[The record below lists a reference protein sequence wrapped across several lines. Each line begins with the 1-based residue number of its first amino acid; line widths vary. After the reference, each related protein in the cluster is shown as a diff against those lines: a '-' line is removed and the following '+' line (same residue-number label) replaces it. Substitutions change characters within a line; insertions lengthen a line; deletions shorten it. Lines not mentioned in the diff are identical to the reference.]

1 MKNGAKYEHLGL
13 QELQALLD
21 KKYSQLALMA
31 NNKFN
36 LELKCE
42 ELNVEVSEL
51 RKEIARKNQ
60 KLEIEK
66 QAEQAQA
73 KKQEKKQTEKGK
85 EMTKPMNNVISMLGV
100 QGLSRNNYSVV
111 QLKVVLAIIGHA
123 QKVIKDYVVD
133 GQMPNKSMRKRLTAK
148 QMTDGYVV
156 VVIRLSDLCAHTSRY
171 SQVKNAIGDMAKRKP
186 ITIP

>member
-1 MKNGAKYEHLGL
+1 MKNSAKYEHLGL

-51 RKEIARKNQ
+51 RKEITRKNQ

-66 QAEQAQA
+66 QAEQA

-85 EMTKPMNNVISMLGV
+85 EMTKPNQNKG
-100 QGLSRNNYSVV
+100 
-111 QLKVVLAIIGHA
+111 
-123 QKVIKDYVVD
+123 KD
-133 GQMPNKSMRKRLTAK
+133 NAK
-148 QMTDGYVV
+148 
-156 VVIRLSDLCAHTSRY
+156 
-171 SQVKNAIGDMAKRKP
+171 
-186 ITIP
+186 

>member
-1 MKNGAKYEHLGL
+1 MKNSAKYEHLGL
-13 QELQALLD
+13 KELQALLD

-73 KKQEKKQTEKGK
+73 QAKKQEKKQAEKGK
-85 EMTKPMNNVISMLGV
+85 EMTKPNQNKG
-100 QGLSRNNYSVV
+100 
-111 QLKVVLAIIGHA
+111 
-123 QKVIKDYVVD
+123 KD
-133 GQMPNKSMRKRLTAK
+133 NAK
-148 QMTDGYVV
+148 
-156 VVIRLSDLCAHTSRY
+156 
-171 SQVKNAIGDMAKRKP
+171 
-186 ITIP
+186 

>member
-51 RKEIARKNQ
+51 RKEITRKNQ

-73 KKQEKKQTEKGK
+73 QAKKQEKKQAEKGK
-85 EMTKPMNNVISMLGV
+85 EMTKPNQNKG
-100 QGLSRNNYSVV
+100 
-111 QLKVVLAIIGHA
+111 
-123 QKVIKDYVVD
+123 KD
-133 GQMPNKSMRKRLTAK
+133 NAK
-148 QMTDGYVV
+148 
-156 VVIRLSDLCAHTSRY
+156 
-171 SQVKNAIGDMAKRKP
+171 
-186 ITIP
+186 

>member
-13 QELQALLD
+13 QELQALLE

-66 QAEQAQA
+66 QAEQA

-85 EMTKPMNNVISMLGV
+85 EMTKPNQNKG
-100 QGLSRNNYSVV
+100 
-111 QLKVVLAIIGHA
+111 
-123 QKVIKDYVVD
+123 KD
-133 GQMPNKSMRKRLTAK
+133 NAK
-148 QMTDGYVV
+148 
-156 VVIRLSDLCAHTSRY
+156 
-171 SQVKNAIGDMAKRKP
+171 
-186 ITIP
+186 

>member
-66 QAEQAQA
+66 QTEQAQAQAQA
-73 KKQEKKQTEKGK
+73 KKQEKKQAEKGK
-85 EMTKPMNNVISMLGV
+85 EMTKPNQNKG
-100 QGLSRNNYSVV
+100 
-111 QLKVVLAIIGHA
+111 
-123 QKVIKDYVVD
+123 KD
-133 GQMPNKSMRKRLTAK
+133 NAK
-148 QMTDGYVV
+148 
-156 VVIRLSDLCAHTSRY
+156 
-171 SQVKNAIGDMAKRKP
+171 
-186 ITIP
+186 

>member
-13 QELQALLD
+13 QELQALLE

-73 KKQEKKQTEKGK
+73 QAKKQEKKQAEKGK
-85 EMTKPMNNVISMLGV
+85 EMTKPNQNKG
-100 QGLSRNNYSVV
+100 
-111 QLKVVLAIIGHA
+111 
-123 QKVIKDYVVD
+123 KD
-133 GQMPNKSMRKRLTAK
+133 NAK
-148 QMTDGYVV
+148 
-156 VVIRLSDLCAHTSRY
+156 
-171 SQVKNAIGDMAKRKP
+171 
-186 ITIP
+186 

>member
-73 KKQEKKQTEKGK
+73 QAKKQEKKQAEKGK
-85 EMTKPMNNVISMLGV
+85 EMTKPTQNKG
-100 QGLSRNNYSVV
+100 
-111 QLKVVLAIIGHA
+111 
-123 QKVIKDYVVD
+123 KD
-133 GQMPNKSMRKRLTAK
+133 NAK
-148 QMTDGYVV
+148 
-156 VVIRLSDLCAHTSRY
+156 
-171 SQVKNAIGDMAKRKP
+171 
-186 ITIP
+186 

>member
-73 KKQEKKQTEKGK
+73 KKQEKKQAEKGK
-85 EMTKPMNNVISMLGV
+85 EMTKPNQNKG
-100 QGLSRNNYSVV
+100 
-111 QLKVVLAIIGHA
+111 
-123 QKVIKDYVVD
+123 KD
-133 GQMPNKSMRKRLTAK
+133 NAK
-148 QMTDGYVV
+148 
-156 VVIRLSDLCAHTSRY
+156 
-171 SQVKNAIGDMAKRKP
+171 
-186 ITIP
+186 

>member
-66 QAEQAQA
+66 QAEQA

-85 EMTKPMNNVISMLGV
+85 EMTKPNQNKG
-100 QGLSRNNYSVV
+100 
-111 QLKVVLAIIGHA
+111 
-123 QKVIKDYVVD
+123 KD
-133 GQMPNKSMRKRLTAK
+133 NAK
-148 QMTDGYVV
+148 
-156 VVIRLSDLCAHTSRY
+156 
-171 SQVKNAIGDMAKRKP
+171 
-186 ITIP
+186 

>member
-73 KKQEKKQTEKGK
+73 QAKKQEKKQAEKGK
-85 EMTKPMNNVISMLGV
+85 EMTKPNQNKG
-100 QGLSRNNYSVV
+100 
-111 QLKVVLAIIGHA
+111 
-123 QKVIKDYVVD
+123 KD
-133 GQMPNKSMRKRLTAK
+133 NAK
-148 QMTDGYVV
+148 
-156 VVIRLSDLCAHTSRY
+156 
-171 SQVKNAIGDMAKRKP
+171 
-186 ITIP
+186 

>member
-1 MKNGAKYEHLGL
+1 
-13 QELQALLD
+13 
-21 KKYSQLALMA
+21 
-31 NNKFN
+31 
-36 LELKCE
+36 
-42 ELNVEVSEL
+42 
-51 RKEIARKNQ
+51 
-60 KLEIEK
+60 
-66 QAEQAQA
+66 
-73 KKQEKKQTEKGK
+73 
-85 EMTKPMNNVISMLGV
+85 MTTPRNNVISLLGV

-171 SQVKNAIGDMAKRKP
+171 SQVKNAIVDMAKRKP
-186 ITIP
+186 IAIPYKCDVNQVTY

>member
-13 QELQALLD
+13 QELQALLE

-85 EMTKPMNNVISMLGV
+85 EMTKPNQNKG
-100 QGLSRNNYSVV
+100 
-111 QLKVVLAIIGHA
+111 
-123 QKVIKDYVVD
+123 KD
-133 GQMPNKSMRKRLTAK
+133 NAK
-148 QMTDGYVV
+148 
-156 VVIRLSDLCAHTSRY
+156 
-171 SQVKNAIGDMAKRKP
+171 
-186 ITIP
+186 

>member
-13 QELQALLD
+13 QELQALLE

-73 KKQEKKQTEKGK
+73 KKQEKKQAEKGK
-85 EMTKPMNNVISMLGV
+85 EMTKPNQNKG
-100 QGLSRNNYSVV
+100 
-111 QLKVVLAIIGHA
+111 
-123 QKVIKDYVVD
+123 KD
-133 GQMPNKSMRKRLTAK
+133 NAK
-148 QMTDGYVV
+148 
-156 VVIRLSDLCAHTSRY
+156 
-171 SQVKNAIGDMAKRKP
+171 
-186 ITIP
+186 

>member
-1 MKNGAKYEHLGL
+1 MKNGKYEHLGL
-13 QELQALLD
+13 QELQALLE

-66 QAEQAQA
+66 QTEQAQAQA

-85 EMTKPMNNVISMLGV
+85 EMTKPNQNKG
-100 QGLSRNNYSVV
+100 
-111 QLKVVLAIIGHA
+111 
-123 QKVIKDYVVD
+123 KD
-133 GQMPNKSMRKRLTAK
+133 NAK
-148 QMTDGYVV
+148 
-156 VVIRLSDLCAHTSRY
+156 
-171 SQVKNAIGDMAKRKP
+171 
-186 ITIP
+186 

>member
-1 MKNGAKYEHLGL
+1 MKNNTKYEHLGL

-73 KKQEKKQTEKGK
+73 QAKKQEKKQAEKGK
-85 EMTKPMNNVISMLGV
+85 EMTKPNQNKG
-100 QGLSRNNYSVV
+100 
-111 QLKVVLAIIGHA
+111 
-123 QKVIKDYVVD
+123 KD
-133 GQMPNKSMRKRLTAK
+133 NAK
-148 QMTDGYVV
+148 
-156 VVIRLSDLCAHTSRY
+156 
-171 SQVKNAIGDMAKRKP
+171 
-186 ITIP
+186 

>member
-42 ELNVEVSEL
+42 DLNVEVSEL

-85 EMTKPMNNVISMLGV
+85 EMTKPNQNKG
-100 QGLSRNNYSVV
+100 
-111 QLKVVLAIIGHA
+111 
-123 QKVIKDYVVD
+123 KD
-133 GQMPNKSMRKRLTAK
+133 NAK
-148 QMTDGYVV
+148 
-156 VVIRLSDLCAHTSRY
+156 
-171 SQVKNAIGDMAKRKP
+171 
-186 ITIP
+186 

>member
-36 LELKCE
+36 LELKYE

-66 QAEQAQA
+66 QAEQA
-73 KKQEKKQTEKGK
+73 KKQEKKQAEKGK
-85 EMTKPMNNVISMLGV
+85 EMTKPNQNKG
-100 QGLSRNNYSVV
+100 
-111 QLKVVLAIIGHA
+111 
-123 QKVIKDYVVD
+123 KD
-133 GQMPNKSMRKRLTAK
+133 NAK
-148 QMTDGYVV
+148 
-156 VVIRLSDLCAHTSRY
+156 
-171 SQVKNAIGDMAKRKP
+171 
-186 ITIP
+186 

>member
-1 MKNGAKYEHLGL
+1 MKNGEKYQHLGL

-73 KKQEKKQTEKGK
+73 QAKKQEKKQAEKGK
-85 EMTKPMNNVISMLGV
+85 EMTKPNQNKG
-100 QGLSRNNYSVV
+100 
-111 QLKVVLAIIGHA
+111 
-123 QKVIKDYVVD
+123 KD
-133 GQMPNKSMRKRLTAK
+133 NAK
-148 QMTDGYVV
+148 
-156 VVIRLSDLCAHTSRY
+156 
-171 SQVKNAIGDMAKRKP
+171 
-186 ITIP
+186 

>member
-66 QAEQAQA
+66 QAEKAQAQA
-73 KKQEKKQTEKGK
+73 KKQEKKQAEKGK
-85 EMTKPMNNVISMLGV
+85 EMTKPNQNKG
-100 QGLSRNNYSVV
+100 
-111 QLKVVLAIIGHA
+111 
-123 QKVIKDYVVD
+123 KD
-133 GQMPNKSMRKRLTAK
+133 NAK
-148 QMTDGYVV
+148 
-156 VVIRLSDLCAHTSRY
+156 
-171 SQVKNAIGDMAKRKP
+171 
-186 ITIP
+186 

>member
-60 KLEIEK
+60 KPEIEK
-66 QAEQAQA
+66 QAEQA
-73 KKQEKKQTEKGK
+73 KKQEKKQAEKGK
-85 EMTKPMNNVISMLGV
+85 EMTKPNQNKG
-100 QGLSRNNYSVV
+100 
-111 QLKVVLAIIGHA
+111 
-123 QKVIKDYVVD
+123 KD
-133 GQMPNKSMRKRLTAK
+133 NAK
-148 QMTDGYVV
+148 
-156 VVIRLSDLCAHTSRY
+156 
-171 SQVKNAIGDMAKRKP
+171 
-186 ITIP
+186 

>member
-1 MKNGAKYEHLGL
+1 MKNGAKYEHLVL
-13 QELQALLD
+13 QELQALLE

-73 KKQEKKQTEKGK
+73 QAKKQEKKQAEKGK
-85 EMTKPMNNVISMLGV
+85 EMTKPNQNKGKNN
-100 QGLSRNNYSVV
+100 
-111 QLKVVLAIIGHA
+111 
-123 QKVIKDYVVD
+123 
-133 GQMPNKSMRKRLTAK
+133 AK
-148 QMTDGYVV
+148 
-156 VVIRLSDLCAHTSRY
+156 
-171 SQVKNAIGDMAKRKP
+171 
-186 ITIP
+186 

>member
-13 QELQALLD
+13 QKLQALLE

-73 KKQEKKQTEKGK
+73 KKQAEKGK
-85 EMTKPMNNVISMLGV
+85 EMTKPNQNKG
-100 QGLSRNNYSVV
+100 
-111 QLKVVLAIIGHA
+111 
-123 QKVIKDYVVD
+123 KD
-133 GQMPNKSMRKRLTAK
+133 NAK
-148 QMTDGYVV
+148 
-156 VVIRLSDLCAHTSRY
+156 
-171 SQVKNAIGDMAKRKP
+171 
-186 ITIP
+186 

>member
-13 QELQALLD
+13 QELQTLLE

-66 QAEQAQA
+66 QAEQA
-73 KKQEKKQTEKGK
+73 KKQEKKQAEKGK
-85 EMTKPMNNVISMLGV
+85 EMTKPNQNKG
-100 QGLSRNNYSVV
+100 
-111 QLKVVLAIIGHA
+111 
-123 QKVIKDYVVD
+123 KD
-133 GQMPNKSMRKRLTAK
+133 NAK
-148 QMTDGYVV
+148 
-156 VVIRLSDLCAHTSRY
+156 
-171 SQVKNAIGDMAKRKP
+171 
-186 ITIP
+186 

>member
-66 QAEQAQA
+66 QTEQAQA
-73 KKQEKKQTEKGK
+73 KKQEKKQAEKGK
-85 EMTKPMNNVISMLGV
+85 EMTKPNQNKG
-100 QGLSRNNYSVV
+100 
-111 QLKVVLAIIGHA
+111 
-123 QKVIKDYVVD
+123 KD
-133 GQMPNKSMRKRLTAK
+133 NAK
-148 QMTDGYVV
+148 
-156 VVIRLSDLCAHTSRY
+156 
-171 SQVKNAIGDMAKRKP
+171 
-186 ITIP
+186 

>member
-13 QELQALLD
+13 QELQALLE

-66 QAEQAQA
+66 QAEKAQAQA
-73 KKQEKKQTEKGK
+73 KKQEKKQAEKGK
-85 EMTKPMNNVISMLGV
+85 EMTKPNQNKG
-100 QGLSRNNYSVV
+100 
-111 QLKVVLAIIGHA
+111 
-123 QKVIKDYVVD
+123 KD
-133 GQMPNKSMRKRLTAK
+133 NAK
-148 QMTDGYVV
+148 
-156 VVIRLSDLCAHTSRY
+156 
-171 SQVKNAIGDMAKRKP
+171 
-186 ITIP
+186 

>member
-73 KKQEKKQTEKGK
+73 QAKKQEKKQAEKGK
-85 EMTKPMNNVISMLGV
+85 EITKPNQNKG
-100 QGLSRNNYSVV
+100 
-111 QLKVVLAIIGHA
+111 
-123 QKVIKDYVVD
+123 KD
-133 GQMPNKSMRKRLTAK
+133 NAK
-148 QMTDGYVV
+148 
-156 VVIRLSDLCAHTSRY
+156 
-171 SQVKNAIGDMAKRKP
+171 
-186 ITIP
+186 

>member
-66 QAEQAQA
+66 QTEQAQAQA

-85 EMTKPMNNVISMLGV
+85 EMTKPNQNKG
-100 QGLSRNNYSVV
+100 
-111 QLKVVLAIIGHA
+111 
-123 QKVIKDYVVD
+123 KD
-133 GQMPNKSMRKRLTAK
+133 NAK
-148 QMTDGYVV
+148 
-156 VVIRLSDLCAHTSRY
+156 
-171 SQVKNAIGDMAKRKP
+171 
-186 ITIP
+186 

>member
-13 QELQALLD
+13 QELQTLLE

-42 ELNVEVSEL
+42 ELNVELSEL

-66 QAEQAQA
+66 QTEQAQAQA
-73 KKQEKKQTEKGK
+73 KKQEKKQAEKGK
-85 EMTKPMNNVISMLGV
+85 EMTKPNQNKG
-100 QGLSRNNYSVV
+100 
-111 QLKVVLAIIGHA
+111 
-123 QKVIKDYVVD
+123 KD
-133 GQMPNKSMRKRLTAK
+133 NAK
-148 QMTDGYVV
+148 
-156 VVIRLSDLCAHTSRY
+156 
-171 SQVKNAIGDMAKRKP
+171 
-186 ITIP
+186 

>member
-36 LELKCE
+36 LELKFD

-85 EMTKPMNNVISMLGV
+85 EMTKPNQNKG
-100 QGLSRNNYSVV
+100 
-111 QLKVVLAIIGHA
+111 
-123 QKVIKDYVVD
+123 KD
-133 GQMPNKSMRKRLTAK
+133 NAK
-148 QMTDGYVV
+148 
-156 VVIRLSDLCAHTSRY
+156 
-171 SQVKNAIGDMAKRKP
+171 
-186 ITIP
+186 

>member
-13 QELQALLD
+13 QELQALLE

-66 QAEQAQA
+66 QAEQA
-73 KKQEKKQTEKGK
+73 KKQEKKQAEKGK
-85 EMTKPMNNVISMLGV
+85 EMTKPNQNKG
-100 QGLSRNNYSVV
+100 
-111 QLKVVLAIIGHA
+111 
-123 QKVIKDYVVD
+123 KD
-133 GQMPNKSMRKRLTAK
+133 NAK
-148 QMTDGYVV
+148 
-156 VVIRLSDLCAHTSRY
+156 
-171 SQVKNAIGDMAKRKP
+171 
-186 ITIP
+186 

>member
-66 QAEQAQA
+66 QTEQAQAQA
-73 KKQEKKQTEKGK
+73 KKQEKKQAEKGK
-85 EMTKPMNNVISMLGV
+85 EMTKPNQNKG
-100 QGLSRNNYSVV
+100 
-111 QLKVVLAIIGHA
+111 
-123 QKVIKDYVVD
+123 KD
-133 GQMPNKSMRKRLTAK
+133 NAK
-148 QMTDGYVV
+148 
-156 VVIRLSDLCAHTSRY
+156 
-171 SQVKNAIGDMAKRKP
+171 
-186 ITIP
+186 

>member
-1 MKNGAKYEHLGL
+1 MKNGSKYEHLGL

-66 QAEQAQA
+66 QTGQAQAQA
-73 KKQEKKQTEKGK
+73 KKQEKKQAEKGK
-85 EMTKPMNNVISMLGV
+85 EMTKPNQNKG
-100 QGLSRNNYSVV
+100 
-111 QLKVVLAIIGHA
+111 
-123 QKVIKDYVVD
+123 KD
-133 GQMPNKSMRKRLTAK
+133 NAK
-148 QMTDGYVV
+148 
-156 VVIRLSDLCAHTSRY
+156 
-171 SQVKNAIGDMAKRKP
+171 
-186 ITIP
+186 

>member
-85 EMTKPMNNVISMLGV
+85 EMTKPNQNKG
-100 QGLSRNNYSVV
+100 
-111 QLKVVLAIIGHA
+111 
-123 QKVIKDYVVD
+123 KD
-133 GQMPNKSMRKRLTAK
+133 NAK
-148 QMTDGYVV
+148 
-156 VVIRLSDLCAHTSRY
+156 
-171 SQVKNAIGDMAKRKP
+171 
-186 ITIP
+186 